1 MKHFQIFLKSA
12 KKIILKF
19 MFSFLCH
26 FSLYDATEN
35 VGIRNKTESLA
46 DDSSFY
52 SFDSSF

>member
-1 MKHFQIFLKSA
+1 MKHFQIFIKNA
-12 KKIILKF
+12 KKKYFNVYVFIF
-19 MFSFLCH
+19 MS